1 MEQPDD
7 EDLTL
12 RFSWPLEQPLASTQQ
27 SLQERPLGCNRLRLG
42 SGGSFLV
49 AVLKSQGSLSFFD
62 LLLFAVPSLSD
73 LFILYSHSC
82 SWSKNICP
90 VAKADLKGYHEA
102 KGQESK
108 AKLRAESLSRYSK
121 LTVHFD

>member
-1 MEQPDD
+1 MTKI
-7 EDLTL
+7 LLFGFLGLWSNLWL
-12 RFSWPLEQPLASTQQ
+12 RLS
-27 SLQERPLGCNRLRLG
+27 SLCRSGLLGCNRLRLG